1 MHLEGG
7 GSLMDAAPWRA
18 SIKDVGVN
26 QKLNYSDVAT
36 TTQCRA
42 RERYCE
48 YYGTIRKIHSKS
60 GFAIAF
66 PQPNDYV

>member
-1 MHLEGG
+1 MHLEG
-7 GSLMDAAPWRA
+7 GSLMDAAEWPGEQ
-18 SIKDVGVN
+18 SCNEDVGVS

-36 TTQCRA
+36 TTQYRA
-42 RERYCE
+42 RER